1 MLWPSTTQLELRV
14 LGGRDTDQGVEVVG
28 VFGDVTQVHPLA
40 AGAAVSAQVKGVHR
54 EAGLAEALRDVVVA
68 AGVLGVAVAQHD
80 HARGVVLRFPHVIDD
95 ADTADAV
102 EGSFGSAT
110 GHQGRVTSACRYG
123 LRKLGAVSVLAHE
136 TDDEFLLQAEPHRRE
151 LLAHCYRMTGSLHDA
166 EDLVQ
171 ETYLRA
177 WKAYGGF
184 KGQSS
189 LRTWL
194 YRIATNTCLTALEG
208 RQRRPLPAGL
218 GQPSADPGDELNA
231 PAEVQWLEPLPDQ
244 IAEDPADPSVIVGSR
259 ESVRLAFVAALQ
271 HLSPRQRAV
280 LVMRDVLQWKAAE
293 VGDAIGAS
301 TAAVNSLLQRARA
314 QLDAVG
320 PSEDDKLDAPDSPET
335 KDLLDRYIAAFEAYD
350 IDKLVEMFTEEAVW
364 EMPPYD
370 GWYRSPAAHPH
381 ADQDALPRREGRATC
396 GLVPTT
402 ANGQPAAGLY
412 MRNKETGAHEAFQ
425 FHVIDMRADGVSHVV
440 AFGEGDT
447 TLFAKFGLPAT
458 L

>member
-1 MLWPSTTQLELRV
+1 MS
-14 LGGRDTDQGVEVVG
+14 
-28 VFGDVTQVHPLA
+28 
-40 AGAAVSAQVKGVHR
+40 
-54 EAGLAEALRDVVVA
+54 EA
-68 AGVLGVAVAQHD
+68 
-80 HARGVVLRFPHVIDD
+80 
-95 ADTADAV
+95 
-102 EGSFGSAT
+102 
-110 GHQGRVTSACRYG
+110 

-136 TDDEFLLQAEPHRRE
+136 TDDEFLLKAEPHRRE

-194 YRIATNTCLTALEG
+194 YRIATNTCLTSLEG
-208 RQRRPLPAGL
+208 RQRRPLPTGL
-218 GQPSADPGDELNA
+218 GQPSSDANGELFERH
-231 PAEVQWLEPLPDQ
+231 EVPWLEPLPDQ
-244 IAEDPADPSVIVGSR
+244 TDDPADPSTIVGTR

-280 LVMRDVLQWKAAE
+280 LVLRDVLQWKAAE
-293 VGDAIGAS
+293 VADAIGSS

-320 PSEDDKLDAPDSPET
+320 PSEDDELAEPESPET

-350 IDKLVEMFTEEAVW
+350 IDELVKMFTEDAIW
-364 EMPPYD
+364 EMPPFD
-370 GWYRSPAAHPH
+370 GWYQGPEEIVTLTRVHCPA
-381 ADQDALPRREGRATC
+381 EGPGDMRFIR
-396 GLVPTT
+396 TT
-402 ANGQPAAGLY
+402 ANGQPAAALY
-412 MRNKETGAHEAFQ
+412 MLNRETGTHEPFQ
-425 FHVIDMRADGVSHVV
+425 LHVLDVKPDGVSHVV
-440 AFGEGDT
+440 AFLDT
-447 TLFAKFGLPAT
+447 ALFEKFGLPAS